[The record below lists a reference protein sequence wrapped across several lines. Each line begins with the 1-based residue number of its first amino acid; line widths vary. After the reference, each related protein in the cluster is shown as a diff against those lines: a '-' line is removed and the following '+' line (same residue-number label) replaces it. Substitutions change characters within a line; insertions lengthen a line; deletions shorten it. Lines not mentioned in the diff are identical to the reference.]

1 LRKLVAQTLQQI
13 GNVLK
18 TQLRIFTMKKS
29 VLTIALAT
37 GVLALAFSGQA
48 FVKGKDLKSAQFNA
62 VDEQGRKLNFQIKD
76 VELDPKGFEYAPT
89 FVAPLG
95 GSGVW
100 LNGLKWNGW
109 SLNGQVNGVRLKAD
123 VLPGTSMQVTKLQG
137 MELQSL
143 KVQGGQLVGVTR
155 VAAQ

>member
-1 LRKLVAQTLQQI
+1 LRELVAQTLQQI

-37 GVLALAFSGQA
+37 AALSLAFSEPA
-48 FVKGKDLKSAQFNA
+48 NA
-62 VDEQGRKLNFQIKD
+62 KLI
-76 VELDPKGFEYAPT
+76 
-89 FVAPLG
+89 

-100 LNGLKWNGW
+100 LNGIQWKGW
-109 SLNGQVNGVRLKAD
+109 SLNGGHNGVRLKAD
-123 VLPGTSMQVTKLQG
+123 VLQGTSMQATKLQG

-143 KVQGGQLVGVTR
+143 KVEGGQLVGVTR

>member
-1 LRKLVAQTLQQI
+1 
-13 GNVLK
+13 
-18 TQLRIFTMKKS
+18 MKKS
-29 VLTIALAT
+29 VLTIAIAT
-37 GVLALAFSGQA
+37 GVFALAFSEPA
-48 FVKGKDLKSAQFNA
+48 NA
-62 VDEQGRKLNFQIKD
+62 HLI
-76 VELDPKGFEYAPT
+76 
-89 FVAPLG
+89 

-100 LNGLKWNGW
+100 LNGLKWNGS

-123 VLPGTSMQVTKLQG
+123 VLPGTSMQATKLQG

>member
-1 LRKLVAQTLQQI
+1 M
-13 GNVLK
+13 K

-29 VLTIALAT
+29 VLTIAIAT
-37 GVLALAFSGQA
+37 GVFALAFSGQA
-48 FVKGKDLKSAQFNA
+48 IFKGKDLIGAQFNA
-62 VDEQGRKLNFQIKD
+62 VNEQGRKLNFQVKE
-76 VELDPKGFEYAPT
+76 VELPKAPENRPT

-95 GSGVW
+95 SGGVW

-109 SLNGQVNGVRLKAD
+109 SLNGGHNGLRVNAD
-123 VLPGTSMQVTKLQG
+123 VLPGTTMQAAKLQG

-143 KVQGGQLVGVTR
+143 KVEGGQLVGVTP